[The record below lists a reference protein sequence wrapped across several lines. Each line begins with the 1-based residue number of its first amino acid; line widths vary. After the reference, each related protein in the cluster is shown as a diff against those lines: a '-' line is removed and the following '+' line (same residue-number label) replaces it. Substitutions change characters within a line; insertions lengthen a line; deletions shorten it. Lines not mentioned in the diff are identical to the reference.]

1 MIYTNDVLSLI
12 LFQPITAWLVSI
24 AAPFL
29 ALSILMILHDKC
41 QMKSFENINILI
53 KIIEKNMLSKKNL
66 KTCFSKK
73 NKKKLLFWKKNF
85 LKTSLC
91 LKNNFF
97 RKKIFT
103 SQHIKVREP
112 KSPGV

>member
-53 KIIEKNMLSKKNL
+53 KIIEKNMLSKKKL

-73 NKKKLLFWKKNF
+73 NKKTVILKKIFSDNKFVFEKQFFYKKNF
-85 LKTSLC
+85 YLPAHK
-91 LKNNFF
+91 
-97 RKKIFT
+97 
-103 SQHIKVREP
+103 SQ
-112 KSPGV
+112 GA